1 MFFAFFCRKDSDQEI
16 REYIDEN
23 NADLDDNEEYLHL
36 KTVCCT
42 FSEEKKRTSIVL
54 IECEF

>member
-36 KTVCCT
+36 KKVCRT
-42 FSEEKKRTSIVL
+42 FSEGKKELRL
-54 IECEF
+54 Y